1 MVACMCCSS
10 LRSCRTESTNELP
23 AALRS
28 AVTVE
33 EEGAKPQRLQSEPTR
48 SEDHSAI
55 TRKRAAPTRE
65 GSVQAAFSD
74 PNLEI
79 LLRLKRR
86 RCLRPRS
93 GGRPLPLVTCG
104 ALATGTATEP
114 WPSVRRQVGL

>member
-33 EEGAKPQRLQSEPTR
+33 EEGAKSQRLQSEPTR

-55 TRKRAAPTRE
+55 RGRGAATTRE

-86 RCLRPRS
+86 RAARGPAR
-93 GGRPLPLVTCG
+93 GRPLPLATCA